1 MKKLIGLGL
10 ALTPYSTFAAED
22 LKGLIIE
29 LINLINLVI
38 PLLFGIAL
46 LGFMIGVIKYIASG
60 SAEKIKEAR
69 LYIVYSV
76 VAIAVMLSIWS
87 LALFLKN
94 SFFPR
99 GPMPY
104 NPTGGGGSGGGSV
117 GGGSLPLC
125 AGDYNHG
132 ARCNKPGGGFGTCDR
147 VDGCI

>member
-1 MKKLIGLGL
+1 MKKLIVLGL
-10 ALTPYSTFAAED
+10 ALTPYSAFAAED

-46 LGFMIGVIKYIASG
+46 LGFMVGVIKYIASG

-104 NPTGGGGSGGGSV
+104 DPTGGSAGGGSGAIICDD
-117 GGGSLPLC
+117 PL
-125 AGDYNHG
+125 ALG
-132 ARCNKPGGGFGTCDR
+132 PGC
-147 VDGCI
+147 

>member
-1 MKKLIGLGL
+1 MKKLIVLGL
-10 ALTPYSTFAAED
+10 ALTPYAAFAAADD
-22 LKGLIIE
+22 LRGLIVE
-29 LINLINLVI
+29 LISLINLVI

-46 LGFMIGVIKYIASG
+46 LGFMVGVIKYIASG

-104 NPTGGGGSGGGSV
+104 DPTGGTRPEGV
-117 GGGSLPLC
+117 DFYP
-125 AGDYNHG
+125 D
-132 ARCNKPGGGFGTCDR
+132 GTGPTPPEEIMNPIEN
-147 VDGCI
+147 V